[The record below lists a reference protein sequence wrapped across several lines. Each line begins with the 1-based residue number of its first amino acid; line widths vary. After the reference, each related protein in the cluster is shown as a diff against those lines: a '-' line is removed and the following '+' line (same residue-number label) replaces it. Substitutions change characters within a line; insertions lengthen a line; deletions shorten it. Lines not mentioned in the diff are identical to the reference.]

1 MPETPATGSTAT
13 TQRCDPHPIQGDDR
27 GAGGARLHSIGR
39 PRRAPV
45 GVPEVYTSE
54 EYASEEHRQDSEPNA
69 CVVRHR
75 GCRSPSSN
83 RACARRT
90 WRLPDE
96 RARLPPRR
104 GAGDLIDQPVG
115 RRVVLDE
122 AARDAIPE
130 HILAAFREHDVKTLG
145 CLSVEI
151 TNWADCEPLR
161 YTAELEVRPR
171 ITLPDLASIEV
182 VVDEVQ
188 VVEGVRPPRHVRDG
202 SVRSDRSAATHLLG
216 VRQRLTSTEPHASV
230 PIG

>member
-13 TQRCDPHPIQGDDR
+13 TQRCDPHPIQGEDR

-104 GAGDLIDQPVG
+104 GAGDLIDQPS
-115 RRVVLDE
+115 
-122 AARDAIPE
+122 AAG
-130 HILAAFREHDVKTLG
+130 LCST
-145 CLSVEI
+145 
-151 TNWADCEPLR
+151 
-161 YTAELEVRPR
+161 RPR
-171 ITLPDLASIEV
+171 ETRSPSTSSPLFGSTTSRRCGTRPGGGRTADPLPDLASIEV
-182 VVDEVQ
+182 VVDEIQ
-188 VVEGVRPPRHVRDG
+188 IVEGVRPPRHVRDG